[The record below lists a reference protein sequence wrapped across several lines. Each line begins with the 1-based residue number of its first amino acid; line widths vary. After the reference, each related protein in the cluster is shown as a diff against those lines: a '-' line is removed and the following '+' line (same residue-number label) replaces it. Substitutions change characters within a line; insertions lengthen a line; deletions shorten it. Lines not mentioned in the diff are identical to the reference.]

1 MRKLEAVYERGVL
14 RPVVPL
20 RLDEYQHVN
29 FIILDDIAGESEA
42 PQFAP
47 PEEFEALADHSV
59 TLKAVREALS
69 KIRGSLDADFL
80 AERNER

>member
-1 MRKLEAVYERGVL
+1 MEKLEAVYERGVL

-20 RLDEYQHVN
+20 RLNEYQHVSL
-29 FIILDDIAGESEA
+29 IILDDVAGESEA

-69 KIRGSLDADFL
+69 KIRGSLRWLFVIIV
-80 AERNER
+80 R